1 MRFTTVEKSVF
12 KKRKRLLV
20 SEWAA
25 QNIIVPDGPYA
36 GARYRKDVNPYL
48 VGIMDTWG
56 KREVEEVIVCG
67 APQVGK
73 TLLLYSCLAYCVD
86 YRPAPRMLAMPDD
99 ETMKAVIEEKLKPL
113 FRKSRG
119 VSKLYQG
126 VKGRK
131 VSFADSTNIWLSSAA
146 SASQRASISIQDL
159 FLDEEALYLRYA
171 GKGDPVIDFLERTN
185 SYANTRKILRIS
197 KPVGDESCSIVQALE
212 TCDEVREY
220 NVVCPACGVAQTM
233 EEENFFVQGPK
244 NNTYDA
250 AKIEREKLGRYRC
263 PHCKLEWSDSM
274 RDRAVKAGFWQARSA
289 VINPRKIGFYLP
301 GVISSAIS
309 LSRVM
314 SMKLSLAQTDD
325 ASKHQAYAN
334 GIWAKPYSPVLHKTD
349 ESSIM
354 QLVDKELAPKTVPL
368 GSVALTC
375 AIDMQKRGFWFMV
388 MAWDRKLNGSIIDY
402 GRLHTFDDVYELV
415 YRAAYAREDSSE
427 KASIWRGLLDTGGG
441 ISDIEGIT
449 RTEETYAFVSQYG
462 GGVLHAAKGNSH
474 KQVNP
479 VVWSLLERMPKSK
492 NAISGGLKLH
502 LLDTHY
508 FKSLA
513 TARLRS
519 NAHQPF
525 VLHSGA
531 CATLAKQL
539 CSEELVLQGNKQV
552 WRAKH
557 RDNHLFDCLCMNL
570 ACVHQSFVPSLVYML
585 GESRF
590 DIETEKPVHTAPVER
605 KRKPRTPKKRGLF

>member
-1 MRFTTVEKSVF
+1 MRFTEVERSVF
-12 KKRKRLLV
+12 KKRKKILV
-20 SEWAA
+20 SEWAS

-73 TLLLYSCLAYCVD
+73 TLLLYTCLGYCVE

-119 VSKLYQG
+119 VSKLFQG

-146 SASQRASISIQDL
+146 SASQRASISVQDL
-159 FLDEEALYLRYA
+159 FLDEEALYQRYA
-171 GKGDPVIDFLERTN
+171 GRGDPVIDFLERTN
-185 SYANTRKILRIS
+185 SYANTRKVLRIS
-197 KPVGDESCSIVQALE
+197 KPVGDKSCSIVQALE

-220 NVVCPACGVAQTM
+220 HCVCPACGVPEAM
-233 EEENFFVQGPK
+233 EEENFFVQGQK
-244 NNTYDA
+244 GNDFDI
-250 AKIEREKLGRYRC
+250 AKIECEKLGRYRC
-263 PHCKLEWSDSM
+263 PHCKLEWSDAM
-274 RDRAVKAGFWQARSA
+274 RDRAVRGGFWQARTA

-309 LSRVM
+309 LSKVIA
-314 SMKLSLAQTDD
+314 MKVSLAQTDD

-334 GIWAKPYSPVLHKTD
+334 SIWAKPYNPVLHKTSED
-349 ESSIM
+349 AIM
-354 QLVDKELAPKTVPL
+354 QLVDKELAPRTVPI

-375 AIDMQKRGFWFMV
+375 AIDMQKRGFWYMV
-388 MAWDRKLNGSIIDY
+388 MAWDKKLNGSVIDY
-402 GRLHTFDDVYELV
+402 GRLMTFDDVYSFV
-415 YRAAYAREDSSE
+415 FQTAYDMEDSSE
-427 KASIWRGLLDTGGG
+427 KATIWRAVLDTGGG

-449 RTEETYAFVSQYG
+449 RGEEAYAFVRQYG
-462 GGVLHAAKGNSH
+462 MGVLHASKGNSH

-479 VVWSLLERMPKSK
+479 VVWSIVERMPKSK
-492 NAISGGLKLH
+492 MTISGGLKLH
-502 LLDTHY
+502 LFDTDY

-513 TARLRS
+513 TARLRPD
-519 NAHQPF
+519 AIQPI

-531 CATLAKQL
+531 DETLSKQL
-539 CSEELVLQGNKQV
+539 CAEELVLQGSKRV
-552 WRAKH
+552 WKRKYK
-557 RDNHLFDCLCMNL
+557 DNHLFDCLCMNL
-570 ACVHQSFVPSLVYML
+570 ACVHQSFTPNLAHFI
-585 GESRF
+585 GAGRF
-590 DIETEKPVHTAPVER
+590 DIEVAKVSNSVGKIHKAKVQH
-605 KRKPRTPKKRGLF
+605 KKRGLW